1 MLDPSKCLNFVLGAD
16 ACVESMFDLVTVRSV
31 AAYPTSAPVPSA
43 NSSAAGHVRG
53 WDLWSDCLDEP
64 AFAQRD
70 LLAGTARSFWRFLRS
85 YAASA
90 TRRMTDRARR
100 CRPKNASGRRLLPF
114 AKGCSRKTQ
123 TPRSIVKRGFP
134 LSWRCCSGCCV
145 SASPTGKFETRQS
158 QARQA
163 TVSERTVIPAMQQ
176 RTPGN
181 SLVL

>member
-1 MLDPSKCLNFVLGAD
+1 MLDPSKCLNFVLGAN
-16 ACVESMFDLVTVRSV
+16 ACIESALDCVTVRSV
-31 AAYPTSAPVPSA
+31 AAYPTPRRLRTRLRQP
-43 NSSAAGHVRG
+43 
-53 WDLWSDCLDEP
+53 P
-64 AFAQRD
+64 
-70 LLAGTARSFWRFLRS
+70 GTCAVGIYGRIVWTIQLSHSEISWRELPRSFWRFLYS
-85 YAASA
+85 SA
-90 TRRMTDRARR
+90 GPARWRVAGQACR

-145 SASPTGKFETRQS
+145 SASLTGKFETRQS

-163 TVSERTVIPAMQQ
+163 TVSECTAIIAMQR